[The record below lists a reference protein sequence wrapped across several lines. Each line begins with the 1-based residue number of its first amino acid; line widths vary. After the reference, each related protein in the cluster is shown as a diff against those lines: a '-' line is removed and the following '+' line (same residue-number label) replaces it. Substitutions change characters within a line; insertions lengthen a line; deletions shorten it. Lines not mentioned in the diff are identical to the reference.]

1 MARSLR
7 MGASYFLSPSSFS
20 LKRNRSSNFLS
31 EDSEVGEESEVSSG
45 EDGGI
50 IGEMD

>member
-7 MGASYFLSPSSFS
+7 MGASYFLSPSSYS
-20 LKRNRSSNFLS
+20 LKRNRSASNLLS
-31 EDSEVGEESEVSSG
+31 DSEVGEESEVSSG
-45 EDGGI
+45 EDDGI